1 MRFQMHF
8 DLVRQASNIQ
18 GGRAVMRN
26 RAASMAAPTHKM
38 VVCLLAAVFLHLAP
52 GPTRAAETAVV
63 AGQDAPSESESQCHG
78 TKIMI
83 ASDADAAQK
92 VALLV
97 DAMEAAW
104 LRSGSGCRALPFF
117 IDFLAS
123 VLCIPRAWPER
134 PGNS

>member
-1 MRFQMHF
+1 MAGSPIDDFAAVLLGRSMRFQMHF

-63 AGQDAPSESESQCHG
+63 AGQDAPSESESN
-78 TKIMI
+78 
-83 ASDADAAQK
+83 
-92 VALLV
+92 ALV
-97 DAMEAAW
+97 QNHDRE
-104 LRSGSGCRALPFF
+104 RCRRCSESSAT
-117 IDFLAS
+117 
-123 VLCIPRAWPER
+123 
-134 PGNS
+134 G